1 MIFAVGEVYQKCNNR
16 LSRLCLA
23 AIYINYR
30 DNRDRPRLHVKG
42 GPDGWNRM
50 REPLI
55 NACTVRGRGERRV
68 SETVESGTIEEER
81 MME

>member
-1 MIFAVGEVYQKCNNR
+1 MIFAVGEVYQRCNNR
-16 LSRLCLA
+16 LSRLLDVH
-23 AIYINYR
+23 YR

-42 GPDGWNRM
+42 GPDGWNRL

-55 NACTVRGRGERRV
+55 NACTVRKRGERRV
-68 SETVESGTIEEER
+68 SETVETGTMEEER